1 MDASGRESSRVAPG
15 IVLLV
20 MRRSLYEVLMVHQ
33 RADQDVITVV
43 YRHLA
48 KRFHPDLDPSP
59 QAQARMAEL
68 NEAYEILED
77 PEKRARYDEILA
89 GGRREPERTRKA
101 EAGPGTGGPEAAAT
115 PSDRYGEAGP
125 PPKSPEPVGSV
136 MTFGRYRGWTLNQVA
151 RFDRDYIEWLSRT
164 TTGRAYRQELDD
176 LLRRR

>member
-1 MDASGRESSRVAPG
+1 
-15 IVLLV
+15 
-20 MRRSLYEVLMVHQ
+20 MRRSLYEVLMVHP

-59 QAQARMAEL
+59 EAQARMAEL
-68 NEAYEILED
+68 NEAYEVLEH

-89 GGRREPERTRKA
+89 GTHRAPERTRKS
-101 EAGPGTGGPEAAAT
+101 EPGPAAAARDT
-115 PSDRYGEAGP
+115 ATASSAAYGEAGP
-125 PPKSPEPVGSV
+125 PPQSPEPIGSV

-164 TTGRAYRQELDD
+164 TTGRTFRQELDD

>member
-1 MDASGRESSRVAPG
+1 
-15 IVLLV
+15 
-20 MRRSLYEVLMVHQ
+20 MRRSLYEVLMVHH

-68 NEAYEILED
+68 NEAYEILDD

-89 GGRREPERTRKA
+89 GSRGEPDRPGRKA
-101 EAGPGTGGPEAAAT
+101 DAAT
-115 PSDRYGEAGP
+115 RSSTTGATPTAASDRYGEAGP
-125 PPKSPEPVGSV
+125 PPKTPEPTGSV

-164 TTGRAYRQELDD
+164 PTGRTFRQELDD
-176 LLRRR
+176 LLRRSR

>member
-1 MDASGRESSRVAPG
+1 
-15 IVLLV
+15 

-68 NEAYEILED
+68 NEAYEVLDD
-77 PEKRARYDEILA
+77 PDKRARYDEILT
-89 GGRREPERTRKA
+89 GGRREADRPGRKPDA
-101 EAGPGTGGPEAAAT
+101 APRSATASEASTGA
-115 PSDRYGEAGP
+115 SDRYGEAGP
-125 PPKSPEPVGSV
+125 PPKTPEPIGSV

-164 TTGRAYRQELDD
+164 PTGRTFRQELDD
-176 LLRRR
+176 LLRRSR

>member
-1 MDASGRESSRVAPG
+1 
-15 IVLLV
+15 
-20 MRRSLYEVLMVHQ
+20 MRRSLYEVLMVHH

-59 QAQARMAEL
+59 EAQARMAEL
-68 NEAYEILED
+68 NEAYEILDD

-89 GGRREPERTRKA
+89 GGREEPHRPARRADAAPRRSATSA
-101 EAGPGTGGPEAAAT
+101 APAAT
-115 PSDRYGEAGP
+115 SDPYGEAGP
-125 PPKSPEPVGSV
+125 PPKTPEPTGSV

-164 TTGRAYRQELDD
+164 PTGRTYRQELDD
-176 LLRRR
+176 LLRRSR